1 MFCNHLLKTLIY
13 DERTIQR
20 ETQIKKHRISESL
33 LVESSSYLF
42 KLKEIEIVIKMTKG
56 YMASDFSLLPND
68 TIQDGLSDPIRF
80 TDILCSLDENGV
92 FTQQEES
99 EKCTYSTQAQRCCS
113 FSVLAMG

>member
-68 TIQDGLSDPIRF
+68 TIQDGLSDRSSSRLSGPGPGRRRSAHKGEIKASSSPGASR
-80 TDILCSLDENGV
+80 
-92 FTQQEES
+92 
-99 EKCTYSTQAQRCCS
+99 ARW
-113 FSVLAMG
+113 